1 MSHELRA
8 RGLCDIVTLPP
19 LAVREIEDYLSAQI
33 PGADF
38 TAGLAALL
46 HERTSGNALFVGNL
60 VDSWIARGLVAEQDG
75 VWTLTAPM
83 ETLERDVPDSLQHLI
98 EKHVAALDEAQ
109 QRTLEAAALI
119 GREFSLAF
127 LAATLRENDED
138 VERLCEGLAREGRFV
153 AAAGTER
160 WGDGALTS
168 RFAFTHDLYVDVFYD
183 RIPEGRRVR
192 MHQQAGLA
200 LEHAWHGRERERG
213 VELALHFQRAH
224 DRTRAVRYLEV
235 AAEQSMQRSA
245 YREAVLHFTAALG
258 LVQDER
264 TELRLRARL
273 APALIATRGW
283 ADREADRNYHRAC
296 DLTRALGDNVTL
308 SQLLYGMANM
318 YEYRGEYRK
327 AERIARERIALD
339 GEDAGISA
347 VESHELLACS
357 MLHQGRYRE
366 AVEHGQRALALAAE
380 HPLPLDLANVV
391 LLVQAHGWV
400 SGGLVFDGS
409 ADDAVEQNAIAIA
422 LAESKGD
429 ELARASALVQ
439 AGFIRFYRREVAECR
454 RLAEAA
460 SAVARERR
468 FPFHVSC
475 TRILLGWCLSH
486 EGLHEEAIRE
496 VRAGIR
502 TSLSIGSKMDV
513 PLFLA
518 ILAECLTSA
527 GDREAALEALDE
539 AFARIGRNR
548 SFFYLPELYRMSADL
563 LIDRGDRDSAAAALD
578 RALVIAREQASPLF
592 EQRVERARQRLSS

>member
-1 MSHELRA
+1 
-8 RGLCDIVTLPP
+8 
-19 LAVREIEDYLSAQI
+19 
-33 PGADF
+33 
-38 TAGLAALL
+38 
-46 HERTSGNALFVGNL
+46 
-60 VDSWIARGLVAEQDG
+60 
-75 VWTLTAPM
+75 
-83 ETLERDVPDSLQHLI
+83 
-98 EKHVAALDEAQ
+98 
-109 QRTLEAAALI
+109 
-119 GREFSLAF
+119 
-127 LAATLRENDED
+127 
-138 VERLCEGLAREGRFV
+138 
-153 AAAGTER
+153 
-160 WGDGALTS
+160 
-168 RFAFTHDLYVDVFYD
+168 
-183 RIPEGRRVR
+183 
-192 MHQQAGLA
+192 
-200 LEHAWHGRERERG
+200 

-245 YREAVLHFTAALG
+245 YREAVLHLTAALG

-264 TELRLRARL
+264 TELRLRTRL

-296 DLTRALGDNVTL
+296 DLARAVGDAVAL

-339 GEDAGISA
+339 GEAGISA

-380 HPLPLDLANVV
+380 HPIPLDLGNVV

-400 SGGLVFDGS
+400 SGGLVFDGF
-409 ADDAVEQNAIAIA
+409 ADHAVEENAIAIA

-439 AGFIRFYRREVAECR
+439 AGFVRFYRREVAECR

-460 SAVARERR
+460 GAVARERR

-475 TRILLGWCLSH
+475 TRILLGWCMSH

-502 TSLSIGSKMDV
+502 TSLAIGSKMDV

-518 ILAECLTSA
+518 ILAECLTGA
-527 GDREAALEALDE
+527 GDREGALEALDE

-578 RALVIAREQASPLF
+578 RALVIAREQGSPLF
-592 EQRVERARQRLSS
+592 EQRVERARLRLSNAR